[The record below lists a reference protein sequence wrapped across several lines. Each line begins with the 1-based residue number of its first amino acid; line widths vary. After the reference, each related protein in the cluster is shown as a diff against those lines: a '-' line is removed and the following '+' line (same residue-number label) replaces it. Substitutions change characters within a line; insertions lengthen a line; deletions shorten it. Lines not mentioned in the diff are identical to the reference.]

1 MSEKLVNL
9 ERVTVQDCVDNK
21 VCKGKD
27 TLIKDGFVV
36 DYVYPEYVE
45 NESEY
50 CEYRKQVNERFR

>member
-1 MSEKLVNL
+1 MFEKLVNL
-9 ERVTVQDCVDNK
+9 ECVTVQDCIENK
-21 VCKGKD
+21 VRKGKD

-36 DYVYPEYVE
+36 DYVYPEYAE

>member
-9 ERVTVQDCVDNK
+9 ERVTVQDCIENK
-21 VCKGKD
+21 VRKGKD
-27 TLIKDGFVV
+27 TLIKDGLVV
-36 DYVYPEYVE
+36 DFVYPEDVE